1 MKSSFY
7 LINIILCMVITSGC
21 SEVGNS
27 FNWKALADIPDSV
40 GFAGSFAGVS
50 NNALIVAGGANF
62 PDGGAPWT
70 GSKKVWHDKVFALDN
85 PKGDWKEVGKLPSPL
100 GYGVSITCEDGL
112 ILIG

>member
-1 MKSSFY
+1 
-7 LINIILCMVITSGC
+7 
-21 SEVGNS
+21 
-27 FNWKALADIPDSV
+27 
-40 GFAGSFAGVS
+40 
-50 NNALIVAGGANF
+50 NF

-112 ILIG
+112 ILIGGSTEERHTAEVLLLQYDGNSVDFKNLPDLPKPLANSSGVVMNNVIYVLGGTLDHT